1 MRTVILSGL
10 VAFCGLSLMPPAQAQ
25 YYRQDSSSGFGY
37 GRTRSTFSQP
47 LGREYISLPNPNYG
61 GSRYTPSKGWQMDN
75 RRTIRS
81 YF

>member
-1 MRTVILSGL
+1 MRTLICSSLLALTGL
-10 VAFCGLSLMPPAQAQ
+10 TLLPPAQAQ
-25 YYRQDSSSGFGY
+25 LYGQRSSFGY
-37 GRTRSTFSQP
+37 GRTPSTFSQP
-47 LGREYISLPNPNYG
+47 LGREYLSLPNPNYG

>member
-1 MRTVILSGL
+1 MRTLFISGL
-10 VAFCGLSLMPPAQAQ
+10 LAFCGLSLVPSAQAQ
-25 YYRQDSSSGFGY
+25 YYGQGSSSGLGY

-47 LGREYISLPNPNYG
+47 FGREYMSLPNPNYG